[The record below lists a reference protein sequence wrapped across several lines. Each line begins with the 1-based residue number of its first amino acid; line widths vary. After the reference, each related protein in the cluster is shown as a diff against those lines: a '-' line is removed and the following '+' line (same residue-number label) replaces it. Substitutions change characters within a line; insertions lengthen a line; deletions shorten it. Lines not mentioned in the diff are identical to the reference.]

1 MKKSKIHI
9 LKEDM
14 KIHIFFFLRKY
25 SWIGCGF
32 MLARIQKGIQK
43 IAEAGLFA
51 LIFFAWY
58 SLENEIPGEIN
69 VIAGEEG
76 QFNFD
81 VPVTFTVED
90 EVQDVFDNMAPV
102 TEGNPSE
109 YTMTCKLFGVIPVKQ
124 VDVHVVEEEQVIPG
138 GLPIGIYVKT
148 DGILVI
154 GTGSISGADGISH
167 EPAAALLKSGD
178 YICSVNGEAV
188 SDKKELTR
196 RINDCGAEKLD
207 LGIRRKDEQI
217 DVFVTPVLSED
228 GAYKL
233 GIWVRDD
240 LAGIGTMT
248 YLTDE
253 LFYGALGHG
262 VNDADTSSLLTM
274 RAGSLYQ
281 TDIVDIVKGE
291 HGTPGELTGVIDYK
305 KENRIGAISINS
317 VEGIFGTLSQEEAD
331 EIQGEALPVGLK
343 QEVKKG
349 EAQILSCLEEDGA
362 PQLYTIEIKA
372 LHLDHDNIN
381 RGIEIQV
388 TDERLLEKTGGI
400 VQGMSGSPILQN
412 GKIIGAVTH
421 VFVNDPTRGYG
432 IFIENMLQAG

>member
-51 LIFFAWY
+51 LLFFAWY

-291 HGTPGELTGVIDYK
+291 HGTPGELTGVINYR
-305 KENRIGAISINS
+305 KEYYLGNIDNNS
-317 VEGIFGTLSQEEAD
+317 EVGIHGKLDQIPVQLAD
-331 EIQGEALPVGLK
+331 VPAVLVGHK
-343 QEVKKG
+343 QEIGVGRADIICELNGKRKNY
-349 EAQILSCLEEDGA
+349 E
-362 PQLYTIEIKA
+362 IEITEVNYSETKEK
-372 LHLDHDNIN
+372 
-381 RGIEIQV
+381 REIVFEV
-388 TDERLLEKTGGI
+388 TDPELLATTGGI
-400 VQGMSGSPILQN
+400 VQGMSGAPILQD
-412 GKIIGAVTH
+412 GKMIGAVTH
-421 VFVNDPTRGYG
+421 VYINNPTKGYG
-432 IFIENMLQAG
+432 IFIEEMLK

>member
-124 VDVHVVEEEQVIPG
+124 VDVHVVEEKQVVPG

-167 EPAAALLKSGD
+167 
-178 YICSVNGEAV
+178 
-188 SDKKELTR
+188 
-196 RINDCGAEKLD
+196 DCGAEKLD

-274 RAGSLYQ
+274 RTGSLYQ

-291 HGTPGELTGVIDYK
+291 HGTPGELTGVINYR
-305 KENRIGAISINS
+305 KEYYLGNIDNNS
-317 VEGIFGTLSQEEAD
+317 EVGIHGKLDQ
-331 EIQGEALPVGLK
+331 LPVQLADVPAVLVGHK
-343 QEVKKG
+343 QEIGVGRADIICELNGKRKNY
-349 EAQILSCLEEDGA
+349 E
-362 PQLYTIEIKA
+362 IEITEVNYSETKEK
-372 LHLDHDNIN
+372 
-381 RGIEIQV
+381 REIVFEV
-388 TDERLLEKTGGI
+388 TDPELLATTGGI
-400 VQGMSGSPILQN
+400 VQGMSGAPILQN
-412 GKIIGAVTH
+412 GKMIGAVTH
-421 VFVNDPTRGYG
+421 VYINNPTKGYG
-432 IFIENMLQAG
+432 IFIEEMLK